1 MKKYKF
7 FPPYPKTGRTTFPD
21 TQNKSGVYLI
31 KENDKV
37 VYIGMST
44 VNLYKTMYRHFEA
57 WRHRTQQVVSYSNKM
72 KSNRYTVRVV
82 LCTSLQAVK
91 LERALIKKHRPRDNE
106 NKYSQY
112 EITLPDMNL
121 VKQYE
126 QTDICDDP
134 PF

>member
-7 FPPYPKTGRTTFPD
+7 FTPYQKTGRTTFPD

-31 KENDKV
+31 KENEKV

-57 WRHRTQQVVSYSNKM
+57 WRHRTQEVVSYRNKM
-72 KSNRYTVRVV
+72 ASNRYTVRVV
-82 LCTSLQAVK
+82 LCTALQSVK

-112 EITLPDMNL
+112 EITVSDTNL
-121 VKQYE
+121 VQAYE
-126 QTDICDDP
+126 STGITDEC

>member
-7 FPPYPKTGRTTFPD
+7 FPPYQKTGRTTFPD

-31 KENDKV
+31 KEADKV

-57 WRHRTQQVVSYSNKM
+57 WRHRTQEVISYQNKM
-72 KSNRYTVRVV
+72 KLRRYTVRVV
-82 LCTSLQAVK
+82 LCTALQAVK
-91 LERALIKKHRPRDNE
+91 LERGLIKKHRPRDNE
-106 NKYSQY
+106 NKYAQY
-112 EITLPDMNL
+112 EITLADTNL
-121 VKQYE
+121 IRTYE
-126 QTDICDDP
+126 TTDISEEC